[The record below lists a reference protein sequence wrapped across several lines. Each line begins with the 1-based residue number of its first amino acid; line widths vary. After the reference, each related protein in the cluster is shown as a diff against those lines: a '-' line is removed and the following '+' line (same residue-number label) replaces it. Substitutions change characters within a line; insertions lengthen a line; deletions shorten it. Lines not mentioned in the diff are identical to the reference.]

1 MKHLQTIW
9 LIMAQ
14 FKAFTRGRLHPT
26 LPLAGKRLWSSHS
39 GKAQLSKKGKPDYM
53 TQHQNGG
60 QIQISGECCSK
71 PFYQYYY
78 VCISFEQMHAWIFDS
93 FYFTA
98 THSHPTHHSKGSI
111 WFSFFSIVISFVI
124 HLRYSFKT
132 LYI

>member
-26 LPLAGKRLWSSHS
+26 LPLAEKRLWSSHS

-60 QIQISGECCSK
+60 QIQISEECCSK
-71 PFYQYYY
+71 PFSLKRKA
-78 VCISFEQMHAWIFDS
+78 IIAFINPNLAARIFL
-93 FYFTA
+93 
-98 THSHPTHHSKGSI
+98 THMK
-111 WFSFFSIVISFVI
+111 
-124 HLRYSFKT
+124 LDAKQ
-132 LYI
+132 

>member
-26 LPLAGKRLWSSHS
+26 LPLAVKRLWSSHS

-60 QIQISGECCSK
+60 QIQISGECCCK
-71 PFYQYYY
+71 PFYQYY
-78 VCISFEQMHAWIFDS
+78 CAHISFEQIHAMHEYLIHFISQLLTLTQPIIPEDQFDFPS
-93 FYFTA
+93 F
-98 THSHPTHHSKGSI
+98 
-111 WFSFFSIVISFVI
+111 
-124 HLRYSFKT
+124 L
-132 LYI
+132 

>member
-1 MKHLQTIW
+1 
-9 LIMAQ
+9 MAQ

-26 LPLAGKRLWSSHS
+26 LPLAEKRLWSSHS

-78 VCISFEQMHAWIFDS
+78 VYHLNKSAHEYLIHFISQPLTLTQPIIPEDQFDFPS
-93 FYFTA
+93 F
-98 THSHPTHHSKGSI
+98 
-111 WFSFFSIVISFVI
+111 
-124 HLRYSFKT
+124 L
-132 LYI
+132 

>member
-26 LPLAGKRLWSSHS
+26 LPLAEKRLWSSHS

-60 QIQISGECCSK
+60 QIQIQISGGHCIK
-71 PFYQYYY
+71 PFYQYVLLY
-78 VCISFEQMHAWIFDS
+78 VSFEQMHAWLFDS

-98 THSHPTHHSKGSI
+98 THFQVSPTRP
-111 WFSFFSIVISFVI
+111 ISFYRINLISV
-124 HLRYSFKT
+124 HFFCNTFK
-132 LYI
+132 IFS